1 MTVTIRDI
9 ARLADVSTTTVS
21 RIINN
26 KPYAASE
33 ATTKKVLEII
43 EEMNYKPN
51 PLARGLITKKTKT
64 IGLIIPDIANPF
76 FPEIARGVEDIAN
89 KMGFNVFLCN
99 TDDDL
104 KKERKYIDALRE
116 KYVDGIILTVASD
129 PRYEHIAEL
138 EKSEIPIVMMDRQVG
153 HEEGKCVFIDNL
165 EGGYLATRH
174 LIDLGHKRIGCITGP
189 LKTKGAI
196 DRYKGYEKALMEKGI
211 EIDKNLVVESNY
223 KIEGGMEATKKLLHH
238 KDLTAIFVCNDTMA
252 YGAYKELKR
261 KGYKIPEDMSIVGFD
276 NIYLS
281 QMLEK
286 ELTTVCQPTY
296 KMGVAAAEM
305 LIKVIDGKKI
315 NKKQLCFKPELIVR
329 KSTCENKK

>member
-1 MTVTIRDI
+1 MTTTIRDI
-9 ARLADVSTTTVS
+9 AKLAGVSTTTVS
-21 RIINN
+21 RIINK

-33 ATTKKVLEII
+33 ATTKRVLEII

-51 PLARGLITKKTKT
+51 PLAQGLITKKTRT
-64 IGLIIPDIANPF
+64 IGLIIPDIVNPF

-104 KKERKYIDALRE
+104 KKEKKYINALRE

-138 EKSEIPIVMMDRQVG
+138 EKSDIPIVMMDRQVG
-153 HEEGKCVFIDNL
+153 HENGKCVFIDNL
-165 EGGYLATRH
+165 EGGYLATKH
-174 LIDLGHKRIGCITGP
+174 LIELGHEKIGCITGP

-196 DRYKGYEKALMEKGI
+196 DRYKGYEKALKESGI
-211 EIDKNLVVESNY
+211 KIDRKLVIESNY
-223 KIEGGMEATKKLLHH
+223 KIHGGVEATKLLL
-238 KDLTAIFVCNDTMA
+238 KQSDLTAIFACNDTMA
-252 YGAYKELKR
+252 YGAYKELKK
-261 KGYKIPEDMSIVGFD
+261 KGYVIPEDMSIVGFD

-286 ELTTVCQPTY
+286 ELTTVSQPTY
-296 KMGVAAAEM
+296 KMGVAAADM
-305 LIKVIDGKKI
+305 LIKVIEGKRV
-315 NKKQLCFKPELIVR
+315 NKKQLCFKPELIIR
-329 KSTCENKK
+329 ESTCENKK